1 MFKSLPDHFQTHRM
15 SENTLFSSFLLGT
28 ITLKNRIV
36 MAPMTRSRATHNLP
50 NAIMAAY
57 YGQRASAGL
66 IITEG
71 VAPSPNGLGYARI
84 PGIYNAAQIEG
95 WKKTTQAVHDA
106 GGRIFVQLLHCGR
119 IAHARNLP
127 QGGRVLA
134 PSAIAAAGHMWTD
147 AGGMQDLPIP
157 EAMSAADLTQTKS
170 EFVQAAKNAVA
181 AGFDGVE
188 LHGANGYLLEQ
199 FLSPFS
205 NLRRDAYGGRV
216 ENRARFVLETVEAV
230 AQAIGQQKTG
240 IRFSPYG
247 VASDMKPYPEI
258 DQMYLH
264 LASEL
269 NTLGIAYVHLV
280 DHSSMGAPAVPVS
293 LKRAIREKFAN
304 ALILAGGYDK
314 QKAESDLQAH
324 HADLI
329 AFGKPF
335 INNPDLAIRLKH
347 DWPLSDK
354 LDKTTFYAGGEKG
367 YTDYPTHQQ
376 LTEGVHYLTHS

>member
-1 MFKSLPDHFQTHRM
+1 M
-15 SENTLFSSFLLGT
+15 SEYTLFSSFPLGA

-50 NAIMAAY
+50 NALMASY
-57 YGQRASAGL
+57 YGQRAAAGL

-84 PGIYNAAQIEG
+84 PGIFNEPQVQG

-119 IAHARNLP
+119 IGHARNLP
-127 QGGRVLA
+127 EGGRILA
-134 PSAIAAAGHMWTD
+134 PSAVKAAGHVWTD
-147 AGGMQDLPIP
+147 AGGMQDLPVP
-157 EAMSAADLTQTKS
+157 EAMSAADLISTKQ
-170 EFVQAAKNAVA
+170 EFAQAARLAMA

-199 FLSPFS
+199 FLSPYS
-205 NLRRDAYGGRV
+205 NLRTDDYGGGV

-230 AQAIGQQKTG
+230 AHAIGREKTG

-247 VASDMKPYPEI
+247 VASDMKPYAEI
-258 DQMYLH
+258 DHMYLY
-264 LASEL
+264 LASAL
-269 NTLGIAYVHLV
+269 NTLGIAYLHLV
-280 DHSSMGAPAVPVS
+280 DHSSMGAPEVPAF
-293 LKRAIREKFAN
+293 LKRAIRKTFGQ
-304 ALILAGGYDK
+304 ALILAGGYNK
-314 QKAESDLQAH
+314 QKAEADLVDH

-335 INNPDLAIRLKH
+335 INNPDLVLRLQH
-347 DWPLSDK
+347 DWPLSDQ
-354 LDKTTFYAGGEKG
+354 LDKDTFYAGGEKG
-367 YTDYPTHQQ
+367 YTDYPAHHQVSGQ
-376 LTEGVHYLTHS
+376 VASVVH